1 MMARKIQ
8 IILLRASGIFWTNTQ
23 KNTNPRFGTVIIG
36 GPPRILHAR
45 PKVNP
50 RPAKLTHDRSNRTQ
64 STSLLLYDAI

>member
-50 RPAKLTHDRSNRTQ
+50 TLNKLIHDLVNQTQ
-64 STSLLLYDAI
+64 LIRLKQY